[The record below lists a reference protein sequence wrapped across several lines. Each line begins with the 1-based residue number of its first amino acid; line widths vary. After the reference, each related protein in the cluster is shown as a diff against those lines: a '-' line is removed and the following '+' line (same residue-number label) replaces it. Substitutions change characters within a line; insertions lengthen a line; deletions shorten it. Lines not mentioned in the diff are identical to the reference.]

1 MKSPVL
7 KRFGLS
13 SVIYSVHLLLFFNSA
28 LSSQDP
34 SYPEP
39 HEIKRLERALNRKL
53 AGRVL
58 LLRKPCKDDAGKL
71 EFDRAGN
78 LRSGYRPGEEASDR
92 AFLFV
97 RGRVENGS
105 IELITEKLLF
115 YKRRDEKTGAT
126 ERRYLRLPG
135 EMRLVR
141 IIFPAGRKAMLEEL
155 ERTLAGIFLTEEEL
169 DEI

>member
-1 MKSPVL
+1 MP
-7 KRFGLS
+7 KRFGRS
-13 SVIYSVHLLLFFNSA
+13 AIIYIVHSLLFNSA
-28 LSSQDP
+28 LISQDS
-34 SYPEP
+34 SYPEL

-58 LLRKPCKDDAGKL
+58 LLRKPCKGDAGKL

-78 LRSGYRPGEEASDR
+78 LRSRYRPGDEVSDR

-97 RGRVENGS
+97 RARVKNSS
-105 IELITEKLLF
+105 IELVTEKLLF

-141 IIFPAGRKAMLEEL
+141 IIFPAGRRAVLAEL
-155 ERTLAGIFLTEEEL
+155 EITLARIFLTEEEL
-169 DEI
+169 DQL